1 MRRARAKKKRLAIA
15 VEALSSVADV
25 RAVPKDDNTSR
36 LIASAVSD
44 NPLFESLPEETRAT
58 LISSMHRVT
67 VRAGENI
74 ITQGDRVA
82 DHFYVL
88 ESGSAVVRVRP
99 ATIPARLD
107 SDEPESLVG
116 TLRAGDAFGEL
127 ALLYDAPRAATI
139 VASFDC
145 ALWALKRATYLC
157 VKRAHH
163 ERLRRRKRE
172 LVDAAS
178 VFAPLEESH
187 RAVVVDVLSERSYDA
202 GDVIVRKGDV
212 GDEMFIV
219 ASGEAV
225 VLDPDRGGLELGR
238 VVAGDA
244 FGEQRWRRTTFSGD
258 GKSRVRHFGMF
269 RARTRAVRRTPGFVR
284 RASTVD
290 NAA

>member
-1 MRRARAKKKRLAIA
+1 
-15 VEALSSVADV
+15 
-25 RAVPKDDNTSR
+25 
-36 LIASAVSD
+36 
-44 NPLFESLPEETRAT
+44 
-58 LISSMHRVT
+58 MHRVT

-99 ATIPARLD
+99 RDDSGAPRL
-107 SDEPESLVG
+107 DEPESLVG

-145 ALWALKRATYLC
+145 GLWALKRATYLC

-187 RAVVVDVLSERSYDA
+187 RAVVVGVLSERSYDA

-244 FGEQRWRRTTFSGD
+244 FGERKRWRRTTFE
-258 GKSRVRHFGMF
+258 
-269 RARTRAVRRTPGFVR
+269 RRR
-284 RASTVD
+284 
-290 NAA
+290 